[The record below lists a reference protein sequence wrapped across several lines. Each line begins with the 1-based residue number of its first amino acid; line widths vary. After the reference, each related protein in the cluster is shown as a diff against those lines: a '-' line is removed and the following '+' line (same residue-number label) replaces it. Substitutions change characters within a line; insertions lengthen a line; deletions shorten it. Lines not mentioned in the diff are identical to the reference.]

1 MSAPARSLFVFGLYA
16 VVAGLGLV
24 LTPAFVLSLLQFPPA
39 ADGWVRV
46 AGVLAITVGAYH
58 IVAARNELLPY
69 VRATIPVRLG
79 FALGLAALVATAQM
93 PIALLLLAAIDLVS
107 ALWTFLALREE
118 RGVRSAASAV

>member
-24 LTPAFVLSLLQFPPA
+24 LTPALVLGLLQFPPA

-58 IVAARNELLPY
+58 IVAAHHELMPY
-69 VRATIPVRLG
+69 VRATVPVRLG
-79 FALGLAALVATAQM
+79 FALGLTALVATAQM
-93 PIALLLLAAIDLVS
+93 PRALLLLAAIDIVS
-107 ALWTFLALREE
+107 ALWTFLSLRDD
-118 RGVRSAASAV
+118 RGVRTAASAV